1 LVNGLEKFL
10 GEGVRESNIPS
21 LKMIILVNGD
31 PRGTAVGE

>member
-10 GEGVRESNIPS
+10 GGVRESNIPS